1 MDTQQA
7 STLSTPTPDTIT
19 PDASTPPAAPT
30 PSNTT
35 SNGGTSTANAGTD
48 TNGAGAPTR
57 RWLNE
62 NVTPAL
68 LEGMKLL
75 AKEKPSDPLKVL
87 GQFLIDKSNESK

>member
-1 MDTQQA
+1 MDQQQP
-7 STLSTPTPDTIT
+7 TTVSTPTPDPIT
-19 PDASTPPAAPT
+19 PVATTPTVASATNNDT
-30 PSNTT
+30 NTI
-35 SNGGTSTANAGTD
+35 GIGAD

-75 AKEKPSDPLKVL
+75 AKEKYY
-87 GQFLIDKSNESK
+87 